1 MKNIKKLMLLTALC
15 AIISCEGG
23 GGTSAANGGTSA
35 SNGPTPSV
43 PSKPTELKPVDNN
56 PVPSE
61 PNKPI
66 ELKPVDNEPI
76 PINPN
81 KPIEL
86 KPVNKRYTEIDF
98 SKMNYNNTNYK
109 FKPAK
114 NINEVE
120 KGEYGSSYIYNH
132 ILGKFYGSYDYI
144 KNNKIIIKNGGIGI
158 DAYYDYFGGTS
169 DFTFSVIPGSII
181 QHINKLNENNNS
193 IEVEEGG
200 TYFIFNNVYLSLK
213 DSPIKAILNSLKER
227 FPTYYTSIINSGL
240 EKLIKFK
247 NSQILINEDVS
258 DSTPD
263 NNEYFKLMKLMI
275 NPRFGVEENASIQM
289 NGNNLI
295 GVRAIGGRYYNGF
308 IISEGGKKHPDVD
321 GVFRWSYNEGK
332 IQMLGDNS
340 IAVFLKGVVGFRN
353 GNFTINNGAIG
364 VNKNSVGIYA
374 VYEDED
380 FEDIYLNLKM
390 GNLRPE
396 IYNNGYIVI
405 GKNSTGMYLYTKYY
419 NTKLEFSNYDLRS
432 SIQSGEENATGM
444 AFNIG
449 GDRATVEENDT
460 DYIIYGSNRGE
471 IKLLGNRSTGMYL
484 TGNGRAFII
493 NENKITLVNSKDKT
507 DPGIGMYSNNPNGI
521 IRNHNN
527 GKIYIGTNAIGMAG
541 INQTTVENNGEIII
555 EGNDSIGMYLSDG
568 AIGVNNGVIRTE
580 NKNYPERVIGVFVG
594 TGAVFSNN
602 GKVSINSKDGA
613 LFVKAGGVIKNYG
626 DMEIGIGTSI
636 ERIGEPILHFL
647 SNRSM
652 PVKKDLGVYVDSLG
666 ETNPIK
672 GLANLGLKNAELL
685 IGAEAT
691 EKTNATEVTV
701 AGNVL
706 DPFNKSIHES
716 NIGSWSVGSG
726 SLVWEAEP
734 EIKDNNIEK
743 VTLKK
748 QSYAKYANSEETKA
762 VAEALDEKY
771 VNTMAESKDKQI
783 FNDMNK
789 LRTEKEL
796 AKTYK
801 EVSGGQYIN
810 VQQRINQTDEVLEK
824 EITALRND
832 NLTEA
837 GHHITTF
844 VGKDNYEA
852 KTPEIAKSSSVNY
865 GAAYLYNDT
874 NNGWG
879 AYAGAVMNK
888 FKLEDEGKSKENMT
902 LVKAGAY
909 KTFDLGP
916 VDWTVG
922 GEGNISWN
930 EMKRRYVSAETVY
943 ENKADYN
950 SYGLAVKN
958 ELSKTYQLNDM
969 FTFKPYGALKLGF
982 GKFTD
987 IKEKNSTLGLEIKG
1001 NSYYSVKPALGME
1014 LGLSVPVGTTA
1025 KFKAGLGLAYEHE
1038 LGKIENNENEAKFIS
1053 AGSSWKLKGAKD
1065 EDRGGLKSEL
1075 KAGFEAGNY
1084 NMYLTGGYNT
1094 KGKNSHVGI
1103 KFGASF

>member
-15 AIISCEGG
+15 AIISCGGG

-43 PSKPTELKPVDNN
+43 SNKPTELKPVDNN

-66 ELKPVDNEPI
+66 ELKPVDNESI

-86 KPVNKRYTEIDF
+86 KPVKKRYTEIDF
-98 SKMNYNNTNYK
+98 SKMSYDNTNYK
-109 FKPAK
+109 FKPAQ
-114 NINEVE
+114 IENEVE
-120 KGEYGSSYIYNH
+120 KGEYRAKGTYND
-132 ILGKFYGSYDYI
+132 ILSEFSTIFDY
-144 KNNKIIIKNGGIGI
+144 KHNNTMIIKDGGIGI
-158 DAYYDYFGGTS
+158 DAYLFDGGTS
-169 DFTFSVIPGSII
+169 EFTLGKISTSIT
-181 QHINKLNENNNS
+181 QHIDKFKKNNNRV
-193 IEVEEGG
+193 EVNDGG
-200 TYFIFNNVYLSLK
+200 TYIVFNNARLKLK
-213 DSPIKAILNSLKER
+213 DSPMKTILNSVKEK

-240 EKLIKFK
+240 EKIIKFK
-247 NSQILINEDVS
+247 NSQIVIDEDVS
-258 DSTPD
+258 DLTPN
-263 NNEYFKLMKLMI
+263 NNEYFELMKLMI
-275 NPRFGVEENASIQM
+275 NPKFEVKENASIQM
-289 NGNNLI
+289 NGDNLI
-295 GVRAIGGRYYNGF
+295 GVRAIGGRIYDGSTYHWG
-308 IISEGGKKHPDVD
+308 EGIHLHSD
-321 GVFRWSYNEGK
+321 GIFRWSHNNGK

-340 IAVFLKGVVGFRN
+340 IAVFLKGVEGFSN
-353 GNFTINNGAIG
+353 GDFTFKNGAIG

-419 NTKLEFSNYDLRS
+419 NTKLEFSNYDRRS

-493 NENKITLVNSKDKT
+493 NENKITVGNSKDKN

-521 IRNHNN
+521 IRNHND
-527 GKIYIGTNAIGMAG
+527 GKIYVGINAIGMAG
-541 INQTTVENNGEIII
+541 VKQTTVENNGEIIL

-568 AIGVNNGVIRTE
+568 AIGVNNGIIRTE

-594 TGAVFSNN
+594 TGAVFSNE
-602 GKVSINSKDGA
+602 GKISIASEGGA
-613 LFVKAGGVIKNYG
+613 VFVKAGGVIKNYG
-626 DMEIGIGTSI
+626 DMDIGVGTTL
-636 ERIGEPILHFL
+636 EREGTPTLNIL
-647 SNRSM
+647 SNRVM
-652 PVKKDLGVYVDSLG
+652 PVKKDLGIYVDSLG

-672 GLANLGLKNAELL
+672 GLANLGLKGAELL

-701 AGNVL
+701 GKDVL
-706 DPFNKSIHES
+706 DPFNKSIKES
-716 NIGSWSVGSG
+716 NIPYWSVGSG
-726 SLVWEAEP
+726 SLIWEADP
-734 EIKDNNIEK
+734 EIKDNRVEK

-844 VGKDNYEA
+844 AGKDNYEA

-958 ELSKTYQLNDM
+958 EVSKTYQLNDM
-969 FTFKPYGALKLGF
+969 FTFKPSGALKIGF

-987 IKEKNSTLGLEIKG
+987 IKEKNSTLGLEVKG

-1014 LGLSVPVGTTA
+1014 LGLAVPVGTTA
-1025 KFKAGLGLAYEHE
+1025 KFKTGLGLAYEHE
-1038 LGKIENNENEAKFIS
+1038 LGKIENNENEARFIS
-1053 AGSSWKLKGAKD
+1053 AGTSWKLKGAKD
-1065 EDRGGLKSEL
+1065 EDRGGLRSEL

-1084 NMYLTGGYNT
+1084 NIYLTGGYNT